1 VNKKKLIRVT
11 TVPLSFDKLL
21 GGQMNFMNSHYDVT
35 AVSSEEDYLKDI
47 GTKEQV
53 KTLTLRLTRKI
64 TPLRDV
70 IAVFRL
76 YLFLKKEKP
85 FIIHSHTPKAGIVA
99 MLAGKLANTPNRLH
113 TVAGLPLLEARGLK
127 RILLNKVEKLTYA
140 CATNVYP
147 NSNELLRIILEN
159 NFLPKGKAKVLGNGS
174 SNGINTAF
182 FDNAQLDKKK
192 IFKLKREL
200 GLVDNDFVFVFVGRL
215 VSDKG
220 INELVE
226 SFLKLSENQKNC
238 KLLLIGPYEEL
249 LDPLLPKTKKEI
261 KSNINIITTGY
272 VNDVRPF
279 FAISEALVFP
289 SYREGFPNVVMQ
301 AGAMGLPSIVTNIN
315 GCNEIIIQNKN
326 GLIIQ
331 PKSVNELYIAMKNL
345 VSNEELYKDLKFNA
359 RKLIVDRFEQN
370 ILWRKILEEYKSLEL
385 INV

>member
-1 VNKKKLIRVT
+1 MNKKKLIRVT

-35 AVSSEEDYLKDI
+35 AVSSEEDYLKEI
-47 GTKEQV
+47 GIKEQV

-147 NSNELLRIILEN
+147 NSNQLLRIILEN
-159 NFLPKGKAKVLGNGS
+159 NFLPNGKAKVIGNGS
-174 SNGINTAF
+174 SNGIDTTF
-182 FDNAQLDKKK
+182 FDTAQIADQKLLELKKELK
-192 IFKLKREL
+192 IS
-200 GLVDNDFVFVFVGRL
+200 DTDFVFIFVGRL

-220 INELVE
+220 INELVS
-226 SFLKLSENQKNC
+226 SFLKLYRNKLQF
-238 KLLLIGPYEEL
+238 KLLLVGPYEDE
-249 LDPLLPKTKKEI
+249 LDPLLPNTKTEI
-261 KSNINIITTGY
+261 KRNINIITTGY
-272 VNDVRPF
+272 INDVRPF

-326 GLIIQ
+326 GLIIET
-331 PKSVNELYIAMKNL
+331 K
-345 VSNEELYKDLKFNA
+345 NEEQLYLAMENLASNVKLFNSLKSNA
-359 RKLIVDRFEQN
+359 RRLILERFEQN
-370 ILWRKILEEYKSLEL
+370 FLWNKLLEEYKNLE
-385 INV
+385 